1 VFQKMSEQLGQQF
14 VIENR
19 GGASGVIGSELVAK
33 SPPDGYTVMVQSATH
48 VANPHLFKKVPYD
61 TLKDFT
67 GITPLARQVG
77 MIVVHPSL
85 PASSIRDF
93 IALARARPD
102 QIVYA
107 SSGSGSF
114 VHLAMALL
122 NSMTGTRMIHVP
134 YKGGAPAAVAIVS
147 GEVQAMA
154 ATIGSVIPHLEAKRL
169 RALAVTSEQR
179 VSQYP
184 NVPTVAE
191 GGVKGYEFTAWIGA
205 FGPGGLPR
213 PILDRLNGE
222 LKKALAAPDVAK
234 TLSSQ
239 TLDPLPMTPEQFEQR
254 LKSDYA
260 KYEKLIRMTGA
271 KVD

>member
-1 VFQKMSEQLGQQF
+1 
-14 VIENR
+14 
-19 GGASGVIGSELVAK
+19 
-33 SPPDGYTVMVQSATH
+33 
-48 VANPHLFKKVPYD
+48 
-61 TLKDFT
+61 
-67 GITPLARQVG
+67 
-77 MIVVHPSL
+77 
-85 PASSIRDF
+85 
-93 IALARARPD
+93 
-102 QIVYA
+102 
-107 SSGSGSF
+107 
-114 VHLAMALL
+114 MALL

-169 RALAVTSEQR
+169 RALAVTSDQR